1 MDEGGSFG
9 GLVRKVN
16 LYLDSSVVVGWLL
29 KEPGRLPEPESFDG
43 AFASA
48 VIDLEVSRALCRHL
62 AEKRLDQEDLDR
74 LLDVSTVWFGQ
85 IGIVPLSRA
94 ILTRAAGPFPTIV
107 GALDAIHLATAL
119 MWREETDDDVTF
131 LTHDRQLRAAARA
144 CRFPISR
151 P

>member
-1 MDEGGSFG
+1 M
-9 GLVRKVN
+9 
-16 LYLDSSVVVGWLL
+16 
-29 KEPGRLPEPESFDG
+29 PEPESFDG

-48 VIDLEVSRALCRHL
+48 VIELEVSRALRRHI
-62 AEKRLDQEDLDR
+62 AEKRIDQEDLDR
-74 LLDVSTVWFGQ
+74 LLDLSTVWFGQ

-107 GALDAIHLATAL
+107 NALGAIHLATAL
-119 MWREETDDDVTF
+119 IWREETGDDVAF
-131 LTHDRQLRAAARA
+131 LTHDRRLRAAARA

>member
-1 MDEGGSFG
+1 
-9 GLVRKVN
+9 VN

-29 KEPGRLPEPESFDG
+29 KESGRMPEPESFDG

-48 VIDLEVSRALCRHL
+48 VIELEVSRALRRHL

-74 LLDVSTVWFGQ
+74 LLDVATVRFGQ
-85 IGIVPLSRA
+85 IGMVPLSHA

-107 GALDAIHLATAL
+107 SALDAIHLATAL
-119 MWREETDDDVTF
+119 MWREETGDDIAF

-144 CRFPISR
+144 CRFAISR